1 MRADDGAKQA
11 SESVVAGPGI
21 RVDYQIDHALNGMD
35 LPIEP
40 QVIWITDFS
49 EQTSREFSQQ
59 LHQVQ
64 QQSIVPVVIDSF
76 GGDVYSLLSMIA
88 EIQASEHTI
97 ATIVKGKAMSAG
109 SFLAA
114 CGTPGYRFCDPE
126 ATYMIHEVSSMTWGK
141 VSDLKADTE
150 ETDRLNKRLFRIL
163 ADRCGQEAEYFL
175 DQVHT
180 KRHADWFLSA
190 PQAKRHGLVDHV
202 RLPRM
207 SVSVQVKYGLK

>member
-1 MRADDGAKQA
+1 MRADEGAKNTTDSGA
-11 SESVVAGPGI
+11 TGPGI
-21 RVDYQIDHALNGMD
+21 RVDYQIDGALNGVD

-40 QVIWITDFS
+40 QVIWVSDFS
-49 EQTSREFSQQ
+49 EQASREFSQA

-64 QQSIVPVVIDSF
+64 QQPIVPVVIDSF

-88 EIQASEHTI
+88 EIDASDLII

-141 VSDLKADTE
+141 ISDLKADTS
-150 ETDRLNKRLFRIL
+150 ETERLNERLFCLL
-163 ADRCGQEAEYFL
+163 ADRCGQEPDYFL
-175 DQVHT
+175 DQVHN
-180 KRHADWFLSA
+180 KKHADWFLSA
-190 PQAKRHGLVDHV
+190 KQAKRHRLVDHV
-202 RLPRM
+202 RLPRL
-207 SVSVQVKYGLK
+207 SVSVKVNYGLK